1 MRSAAFFD
9 LDRTLLK
16 GASGRII
23 DKHLRAAGLTHS
35 NLAPFESV
43 LFNIF
48 DVVGET
54 YPAMLLT
61 KQGPRA
67 AKGWSQDQVKSIATD
82 MAQELA
88 DTVLP
93 LAKHL
98 IAEHKAAGRTVVL
111 ATTTP
116 ADLIAPMAE
125 LLGIDDVIA
134 TKYGV
139 VGGRYDG
146 SVDGHFVWG
155 KGKRAAVIDW
165 ADAHGMR
172 LSECYGYSDSYYD
185 LPLLESVGHP
195 HAVNPDPRLQVVAAG
210 RRWPIVHLDIAPGI
224 PKFMGIEPQRL
235 VMMLSRPELFAGV
248 RFDFDGV
255 DRIPQ
260 DGPGIVVGNHRSY
273 FDPVALGMLLAKR
286 GRTVRFLGKKEV
298 FDAPLVG
305 DLATAMGG
313 IRVERGSG
321 DDEPLLAAEQ
331 ALRIGELVALMPQGT
346 IPRGPAFFD
355 PVLRGRWGAAK
366 LAAASRAPV
375 IPVGIWG
382 TERVW
387 PRSSRVPNLMNILNP
402 PTVHLRVGEPV
413 ELKYRSVDADTKRI
427 MSAISALLPEHLRT
441 AQHPTDEELARTY
454 PSGWDPDKATDDTKR
469 RPGED

>member
-1 MRSAAFFD
+1 
-9 LDRTLLK
+9 
-16 GASGRII
+16 
-23 DKHLRAAGLTHS
+23 
-35 NLAPFESV
+35 
-43 LFNIF
+43 
-48 DVVGET
+48 
-54 YPAMLLT
+54 
-61 KQGPRA
+61 
-67 AKGWSQDQVKSIATD
+67 
-82 MAQELA
+82 
-88 DTVLP
+88 
-93 LAKHL
+93 
-98 IAEHKAAGRTVVL
+98 
-111 ATTTP
+111 
-116 ADLIAPMAE
+116 
-125 LLGIDDVIA
+125 
-134 TKYGV
+134 
-139 VGGRYDG
+139 
-146 SVDGHFVWG
+146 
-155 KGKRAAVIDW
+155 
-165 ADAHGMR
+165 MR

-224 PKFMGIEPQRL
+224 PKFMGIEPRRL
-235 VMMLSRPELFAGV
+235 VMMLFSRTKYYTGV

-273 FDPVALGMLLAKR
+273 FDPVALGMLLANTR
-286 GRTVRFLGKKEV
+286 GAPFASSEKEV

-313 IRVERGSG
+313 IHVERGSG

-346 IPRGPAFFD
+346 IPAGQRSSTRCFGAGG
-355 PVLRGRWGAAK
+355 VLRSW
-366 LAAASRAPV
+366 LPASRAPV